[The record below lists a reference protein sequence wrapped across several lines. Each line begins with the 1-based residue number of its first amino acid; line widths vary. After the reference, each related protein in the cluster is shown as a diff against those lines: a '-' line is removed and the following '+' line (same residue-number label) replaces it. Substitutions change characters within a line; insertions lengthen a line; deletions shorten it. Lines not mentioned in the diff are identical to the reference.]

1 MRIVGGEH
9 KGKKLVL
16 PEDKRIR
23 PTADRTREALFNIL
37 AHGSEF
43 RTENGPM
50 PLGVKVLDVF
60 AGTGALGVEA
70 LSRGAA
76 HVTFMDNHADS
87 LKLIKQNLALIDAQ
101 RQASVFNRSGLNPGS
116 APAPVDLVM
125 MDPPYN
131 EDLAEPTLKALLE
144 NNWIG
149 DNTIIAVEL
158 AAKQNLP
165 EIAELEQ
172 IDTRK
177 YGAAK
182 LVILKKSTGG

>member
-1 MRIVGGEH
+1 MRIVGGTY
-9 KGKKLVL
+9 KGKKLTL
-16 PEDKRIR
+16 PLDKRIR

-37 AHGSEF
+37 AHSSEF
-43 RTENGPM
+43 RSEHGPM
-50 PLGVKVLDVF
+50 PLGLKVLDVF

-87 LKLIKQNLALIDAQ
+87 LKLIKANLALINAQ
-101 RQASVFNRSGLNPGS
+101 RQGSVFNRSGLNPGS

-125 MDPPYN
+125 LDPPYN
-131 EDLAEPTLKALLE
+131 EDLAEPALKALLE

-149 DNTIIAVEL
+149 DHTLITVEL
-158 AAKQNLP
+158 AAKQILP
-165 EIAELEQ
+165 EIPELEQ
-172 IDTRK
+172 LDTRK

-182 LVILKKSTGG
+182 VIILKKNG

>member
-9 KGKKLVL
+9 KGKRLVL

-37 AHGSEF
+37 SHGSDF
-43 RTENGPM
+43 RTANGPM

-60 AGTGALGVEA
+60 AGTGALGIEA

-87 LKLIKQNLALIDAQ
+87 LKLIKRNAALIDAQ
-101 RQASVFNRSGLNPGS
+101 QSASILNRNGINPGMAS
-116 APAPVDLVM
+116 APVDLIM
-125 MDPPYN
+125 MDPPYKS
-131 EDLAEPTLKALLE
+131 DLAAPCVQALLD
-144 NNWIG
+144 NGWIG
-149 DNTIIAVEL
+149 DQTVIAVEL
-158 AAKQNLP
+158 AAKDQLEVP
-165 EIAELEQ
+165 ETLDV
-172 IDTRK
+172 IDERK

-182 LVILKKSTGG
+182 LVILRNSTRD

>member
-9 KGKKLVL
+9 KGKRLVL

-37 AHGSEF
+37 SHSSDF

-60 AGTGALGVEA
+60 AGTGALGIEA

-76 HVTFMDNHADS
+76 FVTFMDNHPDS
-87 LKLIKQNLALIDAQ
+87 LKLIKRNVALIDAQ
-101 RQASVFNRSGLNPGS
+101 RNASILNRSGLNPGIS
-116 APAPVDLVM
+116 PLPVDLIM

-131 EDLAEPTLKALLE
+131 EDLAEPALQALLD
-144 NNWIG
+144 NGWIG
-149 DNTIIAVEL
+149 DQTVIAVEL
-158 AAKQNLP
+158 AAKQSLP
-165 EIAELEQ
+165 DIPGIEQ
-172 IDTRK
+172 LDTRK

-182 LVILKKSTGG
+182 LVILRKSVSA